1 MRGGKK
7 WTTIFGGNYPTPCPH
22 WSNKASASSSVG
34 DSMTAT
40 GLPQAV
46 QRYQWVEPSPPMPYS
61 ALQQGV
67 EYSDMARV

>member
-1 MRGGKK
+1 
-7 WTTIFGGNYPTPCPH
+7 
-22 WSNKASASSSVG
+22 
-34 DSMTAT
+34 
-40 GLPQAV
+40 V